1 MKTVQTI
8 IDLLGGLARLRTHP
22 IKIDVEGFMPLSIEF
37 IGTGPRGLPLIS
49 VVHVYEQHGDI
60 IRDPE
65 MEFEIDEEGIWHPI
79 SYRQDSL
86 GMMQEA
92 IFYDSRSGDV
102 KIRLYLLRD
111 LKQFSKTWSRNLDE
125 QGFADKARELG
136 GGKPPRE

>member
-8 IDLLGGLARLRTHP
+8 IDLLGGLARLRTNP

-49 VVHVYEQHGDI
+49 VMHYYEQHGDI
-60 IRDPE
+60 MRDPE

-86 GMMQEA
+86 GMVQEA
-92 IFYDSRSGDV
+92 IFHDPRSESV

-111 LKQFSKTWSRNLDE
+111 LKQFSQTWSRNLDE

-136 GGKPPRE
+136 GGKPPQE